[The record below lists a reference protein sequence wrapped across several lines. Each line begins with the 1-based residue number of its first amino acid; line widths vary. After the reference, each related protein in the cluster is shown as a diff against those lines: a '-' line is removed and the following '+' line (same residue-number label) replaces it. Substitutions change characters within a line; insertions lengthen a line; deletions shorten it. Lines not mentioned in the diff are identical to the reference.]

1 MHLERYDVGLR
12 GFKAAVLAIAVV
24 GLPWS
29 AALADARPSVTTAG
43 ALPPPDPPGIDQQQS
58 YRIGPLDVLEISVF
72 QVDSLA
78 RTVQVDAGG
87 HIALPFI
94 GSVVA
99 LGKTPQELGA
109 DIAKRLGDTYIQS
122 PQVTVFVKES
132 LSQKFT
138 VEGAVKAP
146 GVFPLVG
153 NMTLLRAVATAQG
166 PDLDAKLHDVVI
178 FRQVNQKTV
187 GEVVNLSQV
196 RAGKVTDPQIYAGD
210 VVVVM
215 TSPTRRAL
223 HDLVSITPLLF
234 FVHP

>member
-1 MHLERYDVGLR
+1 MQPGRYRTKVNGWR
-12 GFKAAVLAIAVV
+12 PAILAIALAALHWNV
-24 GLPWS
+24 
-29 AALADARPSVTTAG
+29 ALADAPSSVNLIES
-43 ALPPPDPPGIDQQQS
+43 LPPPDPPAIDQQQS
-58 YRIGPLDVLEISVF
+58 YRIGPLDVLEVSVF
-72 QVDSLA
+72 QVESLA

-87 HIALPFI
+87 RIALPFI

-109 DIAKRLGDTYIQS
+109 DIATRLGDTYIQS

-138 VEGAVKAP
+138 VEGAVKSP

-153 NMTLLRAVATAQG
+153 HMTLLRAVATAQG
-166 PDLDAKLHDVVI
+166 PDLDAKLHNVVV

-187 GEVVNLSQV
+187 GAVVNLSQV
-196 RAGKVTDPQIYAGD
+196 RAGKVPDPQIYAGD

-215 TSPTRRAL
+215 TSATRRAL

>member
-1 MHLERYDVGLR
+1 
-12 GFKAAVLAIAVV
+12 VLAIALA
-24 GLPWS
+24 GLSW
-29 AALADARPSVTTAG
+29 TTAFADTRSSASLVG
-43 ALPPPDPPGIDQQQS
+43 DLPPPDPPAIDAQQS
-58 YRIGPLDVLEISVF
+58 YRIGALDVLDISVF
-72 QVDSLA
+72 QVESLA
-78 RTVQVDAGG
+78 RTVQVDASG

-109 DIAKRLGDTYIQS
+109 DIARRLGDTYIES

-138 VEGAVKAP
+138 VEGAVKSP

-153 NMTLLRAVATAQG
+153 HMTLLRAVATAQG
-166 PDLDAKLHDVVI
+166 PDLDAKLHNVVV
-178 FRQVNQKTV
+178 FRQINQKTV
-187 GEVVNLSQV
+187 GSVVNLSQV
-196 RAGKVTDPQIYAGD
+196 RAGKEPDPQIYAGD
-210 VVVVM
+210 IVVVM
-215 TSPTRRAL
+215 TSSTRRAL